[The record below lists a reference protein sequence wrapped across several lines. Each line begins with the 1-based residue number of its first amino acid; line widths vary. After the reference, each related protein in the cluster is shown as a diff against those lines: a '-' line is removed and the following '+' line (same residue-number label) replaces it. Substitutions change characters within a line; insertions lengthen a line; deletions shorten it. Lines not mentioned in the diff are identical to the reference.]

1 MIHSIVCLFYM
12 IEFGV
17 VSTINIGFNTLIL
30 FCYFY
35 LNVANNHCALGVLN
49 LKSEKEVQIVT
60 TFLTN

>member
-1 MIHSIVCLFYM
+1 M